1 MIITQA
7 VFGYPQVYS
16 QSLIT
21 VNSWNRDGV
30 STNLV
35 DTLGIMVYQ
44 DTQSLNW
51 IG

>member
-7 VFGYPQVYS
+7 VFGYPQVFS

-21 VNSWNRDGV
+21 VNSWNRDGA
-30 STNLV
+30 SSNLV
-35 DTLGIMVYQ
+35 DSLGIMVYQ
-44 DTQSLNW
+44 DTESLKW

>member
-21 VNSWNRDGV
+21 IKSLEKDGT
-30 STNLV
+30 STDLL
-35 DTLGIMVYQ
+35 DSIGIMVYQ
-44 DTQSLNW
+44 DAQSLK
-51 IG
+51 